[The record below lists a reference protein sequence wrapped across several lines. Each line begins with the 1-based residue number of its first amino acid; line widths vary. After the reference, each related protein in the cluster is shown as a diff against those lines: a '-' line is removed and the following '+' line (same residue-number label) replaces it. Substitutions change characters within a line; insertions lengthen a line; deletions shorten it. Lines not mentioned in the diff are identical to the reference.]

1 MRRHRRQ
8 GEGSWGL
15 QVNITTNS
23 ERDKLKSMEGEK
35 NCCVHAYAKKRSSCR
50 NQRQVGNIFN
60 FSLNCFHGQDL
71 SLGPILPIFQMTTL
85 RLERWSKLPKRP
97 TGLVCGSPR
106 TRPRAGAQD
115 PPGWTETTGGLHPPS
130 PRCASALAGRPLLLP
145 RGWPALD
152 SPGCNALGATLRGS
166 YHSPTSCRPRQKLIK
181 QPPVTSTL
189 INKNLFSA
197 SLSSSP
203 RGPPPVTTLSI
214 TPHV

>member
-1 MRRHRRQ
+1 M
-8 GEGSWGL
+8 
-15 QVNITTNS
+15 NS
-23 ERDKLKSMEGEK
+23 ERDNLKSTEGKK
-35 NCCVHAYAKKRSSCR
+35 NSCVHAYAKKRGSCR

-71 SLGPILPIFQMTTL
+71 LLGPILPIFQTTTL
-85 RLERWSKLPKRP
+85 RLERWSNFPKRP
-97 TGLVCGSPR
+97 TGPGCDSPR
-106 TRPRAGAQD
+106 TRPRASAQD
-115 PPGWTETTGGLHPPS
+115 SPGWAETMRGLHPPT
-130 PRCASALAGRPLLLP
+130 PWCASALAGQPLLLP
-145 RGWPALD
+145 RVWPALD

-166 YHSPTSCRPRQKLIK
+166 YHSPTSCRPHQKLIK

-214 TPHV
+214 IPHV